1 MYNYHLCHHS
11 YHNYYY
17 HHLLSSSSSSFSSS
31 PLPSSSSLGVGMLD
45 DRHSSKNSPEVGMIV
60 CKVGGP
66 AYRIGEWRK
75 WGDDDIGA
83 FE

>member
-1 MYNYHLCHHS
+1 
-11 YHNYYY
+11 
-17 HHLLSSSSSSFSSS
+17 
-31 PLPSSSSLGVGMLD
+31 MLD